1 MSIHLCVPIIR
12 QLDRVIRARQTP
24 RRLLRIGLVGL
35 LSQIAACGGGGGGS
49 GGGSGSNAA
58 CIFAQKIDFPT
69 GQVPAAFN
77 TGALVAVLDSSC
89 TSPVANATVTVNG
102 AQLAY
107 NSANQDYEG
116 DVVVAPGGSV
126 NLSVTVGG
134 VTYSVSGK
142 QFASYPAISAPASGA
157 TLDPSI
163 ANTVTWSGG
172 APTANA
178 VYAVGVLDA
187 AHPNGQLIWPLDHF
201 IQDVPLAATSFSIPA
216 FNVTGGNRL
225 VLAGI
230 FSPELAIPNAAP
242 GSSLIVGGFNHVPVA
257 VNGMP
262 VTSGTSDPATPLTGI
277 TWSGSQFVAVG
288 FNGSGKSI
296 LTSPDGITW
305 TSQSSG
311 TLKFLQGVTWSGT
324 QFVAVGENGTILTS
338 PDGMAWTSRTS
349 GTSNHLFGVTWS
361 GTQFVAVGGPPSTIL
376 TSPDGIAWTS
386 RNSGVFSSLFGVTW
400 SGTQFVA
407 VGNVNIALNTILTSP
422 DGVTWTLHAPAA
434 SPTLRLN
441 SVIWSGTQFVAVGK
455 DNGPCFCGS
464 ILTSP
469 DGIAWTT
476 LTSGTSDDLLSVT
489 WSGAQF
495 VAVGGAGTG
504 VIFTS
509 PNGATWTRQ
518 ASGTTN
524 VLHGVV
530 WSGAKFVIVG
540 SGGTILTSP

>member
-1 MSIHLCVPIIR
+1 MKNIADQGKHLLLFSVMLLAALSI
-12 QLDRVIRARQTP
+12 A
-24 RRLLRIGLVGL
+24 
-35 LSQIAACGGGGGGS
+35 LSSCGGGGGG
-49 GGGSGSNAA
+49 GGGGAASGPPFIAA
-58 CIFAQKIDFPT
+58 ELESFPT
-69 GQVPAAFN
+69 GSVPSGFAPAGFNSAAS
-77 TGALVAVLDSSC
+77 VAVLDDSSGASV
-89 TSPVANATVTVNG
+89 TTATVLMNG
-102 AQLAY
+102 VPLTYDAT
-107 NSANQDYEG
+107 NQDYEG
-116 DVVVAPGGSV
+116 NVAVAPGGAV

-134 VTYSVSGK
+134 STYMASAT
-142 QFASYPAISAPASGA
+142 QFASYPTISAPASGA
-157 TLDPSI
+157 TLDSHI

-172 APTANA
+172 APNVNA
-178 VYAVGVLDA
+178 VYALGVLDA
-187 AHPNGQLIWPLDHF
+187 AHSNGQLIWPLDHF
-201 IQDVPLAATSFSIPA
+201 IQDVPIPATSFSIPA
-216 FNVTGGNRL
+216 FDVTGGNRL

-230 FSPELAIPNAAP
+230 FSPEVAIPNAAP
-242 GSSLIVGGFNHVPVA
+242 GSSLIVGGFNYVPVT
-257 VNGMP
+257 VTGMP
-262 VTSGTSDPATPLTGI
+262 VTSRTSDPATSLTGI

-288 FNGSGKSI
+288 FDGTGKSI

-305 TSQSSG
+305 TSRTSG
-311 TLKFLQGVTWSGT
+311 TLNFLQGVTWSGT

-338 PDGMAWTSRTS
+338 PDGIAWISRTS

-361 GTQFVAVGGPPSTIL
+361 GTQSQFVAVGRNGNTITSPGTIL
-376 TSPDGIAWTS
+376 TSPDGITWTPQ
-386 RNSGVFSSLFGVTW
+386 NSGVFSSLFGVTW

-407 VGNVNIALNTILTSP
+407 VGANTSLNTVLTSP

-455 DNGPCFCGS
+455 DNGPCSCGI
-464 ILTSP
+464 ILTSAN
-469 DGIAWTT
+469 GIAWTT
-476 LTSGTSDDLLSVT
+476 LTSGTSDDLLGVA

-509 PNGATWTRQ
+509 PDGATWTRQ

-540 SGGTILTSP
+540 SRGTILTSP